1 MKLKALIL
9 YYSCSN
15 NTQIVAKET
24 ERILKDMNWEIS
36 LCKLGSYTK
45 SKKYFDPD
53 LIILGVPV
61 HYWEIPDAAV
71 EMIHNLSRF
80 TDTAGFVFSTFG
92 KCVCNSV
99 PYNLA
104 KALQAKGVTILGGA
118 QILMP
123 HSARMNENVRIGDVE
138 ETFGKG
144 EPTEENQLKYKAVV
158 HDLAKRVGGGNI
170 VELDIDKLKKLHT
183 RNHFAEI
190 MNKFMT
196 TEMRRSSMP
205 FVQYTKDKCIQCK
218 KCINKCDYGAI
229 SITDD
234 KEFILNKERCKKC
247 YKCIE
252 ECNEKA
258 LYTKWNQVI
267 FWTRF
272 IHSFSKNTE
281 TIFVI

>member
-1 MKLKALIL
+1 MRLKALIL
-9 YYSCSN
+9 YYTCSN
-15 NTQIVAKET
+15 NTQIIAKET
-24 ERILKDMNWEIS
+24 VSILKDMNWEIN
-36 LCKLGSYTK
+36 LCSLGSYTK
-45 SKKYFDPD
+45 STKSYDPD

-71 EMIHNLSRF
+71 EMIRNLPHF

-104 KALQAKGVTILGGA
+104 KMLQSKGVTILGGA
-118 QILMP
+118 QIVMP
-123 HSARMNENVRIGDVE
+123 HSSRMNENIRIGDVE

-144 EPTEENQLKYKAVV
+144 EPTEENKLKYKEII
-158 HDLAKRVGGGNI
+158 HDLAKRVESRNYE
-170 VELDIDKLKKLHT
+170 ELDIDKLEILHT
-183 RNHFAEI
+183 RNHFADI
-190 MNKFMT
+190 MNKLMT
-196 TEMRRSSMP
+196 TDMRRGSMP
-205 FVQYTKDKCIQCK
+205 YVQYTKEKCIYCK
-218 KCINKCDYGAI
+218 KCINKCDYQAI

-234 KEFILNKERCKKC
+234 KEFILNKELCRKC

-252 ECNEKA
+252 ECSKKA

-272 IHSFSKNTE
+272 IHPFSKNTK
-281 TIFVI
+281 TLFVM